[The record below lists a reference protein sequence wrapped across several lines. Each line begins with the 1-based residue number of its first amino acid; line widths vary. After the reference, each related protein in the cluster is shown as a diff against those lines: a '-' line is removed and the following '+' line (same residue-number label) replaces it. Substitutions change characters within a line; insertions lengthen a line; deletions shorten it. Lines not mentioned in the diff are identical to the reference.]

1 MIGAVHSRLRMF
13 IHGDCVQERGR
24 QTAAPLERS
33 KEKRAANDSALYLP
47 IPKTYFFSGT
57 QVVLALS

>member
-1 MIGAVHSRLRMF
+1 MF

-33 KEKRAANDSALYLP
+33 KEKRAANDSALYLQ